1 MNARRMDLIAAILLL
16 AFAIAWSVTVYRTVP
31 DSVYGI
37 GPKDFPLVMGIIL
50 IVMSVLLLLRTLST
64 DQGTEEV
71 KGDEADDSEVAGGGK
86 YAVGVLLLIILY
98 GFLIERIGFL
108 LTTPIIIVVALA
120 GILRIRNPVSILA
133 VAIGIT
139 AGSWLVFNKILG
151 VYMPP
156 GSWIPFHI

>member
-50 IVMSVLLLLRTLST
+50 IVMSVLLLLRTLSA

>member
-1 MNARRMDLIAAILLL
+1 MDLIAAILLL